1 MVARKKM
8 DWKNDMQEMSTLLK
22 TAAMF
27 QGRLEKST
35 DPNQRANLQKTLDH
49 VKQSIDALAKR
60 KVEKDATD

>member
-1 MVARKKM
+1 M
-8 DWKNDMQEMSTLLK
+8 DWKNDMREMSTLLK

-27 QGRLEKST
+27 QSRLEKST

-60 KVEKDATD
+60 KVEKNATD

>member
-1 MVARKKM
+1 M